1 MLYDQ
6 AKKDIFCNSSPP
18 TSQQKQHSHHYKGD
32 QDGNAPINAPSVTT
46 IVLLQVQASM
56 IQVISKLK
64 AQKKGITTVVHVPIR
79 WGLLFGLLVVDNVAR
94 ALQVDQEMACLQ
106 HSDEQT
112 ICDANTITEE
122 DDVLD
127 DGSLTSTDDLS
138 VGMSYQQPA
147 SYHHQQQPVLQ
158 RSQSATTANTKQ
170 SQHYQYS
177 SSLYQ
182 HGLTTSVSS
191 SPPSSPLLAIRP
203 PMVSQSSEGL
213 RVRPRKTSSPALTN
227 GRPILS
233 PAQQQRAIIG
243 RGPGGGHVRSLSNN
257 LHDIVSARPV
267 SRSTSTNTSTSTT
280 KPSPTVRRITAQRE
294 LGVAS
299 PPPASSN
306 GLRRQ
311 ASLHDLNASE
321 KPTKRT
327 QRQHRHTSSTA
338 TSQSKK

>member
-112 ICDANTITEE
+112 ICDANTVTEE
-122 DDVLD
+122 DDLLD
-127 DGSLTSTDDLS
+127 DGGSLTSTDDLS

-147 SYHHQQQPVLQ
+147 SYQKQQPVLQ

-170 SQHYQYS
+170 SQHYQYF

-213 RVRPRKTSSPALTN
+213 RVRLRKTSSPPALTN

-257 LHDIVSARPV
+257 LHDVGSARLV
-267 SRSTSTNTSTSTT
+267 SKSASTTTSST
-280 KPSPTVRRITAQRE
+280 KPSPTVRRITAQRD

-299 PPPASSN
+299 PPLASPN

-327 QRQHRHTSSTA
+327 QRQHRHTSSTT
-338 TSQSKK
+338 TSQSQK